1 MSPIQTINQY
11 HDLHAYYL
19 KYMQE
24 NLRAENIRLNAQML
38 HKEHIEQHR
47 VKVVDPAKG
56 LVIDVYV

>member
-1 MSPIQTINQY
+1 
-11 HDLHAYYL
+11 
-19 KYMQE
+19 MQE